1 MKRYIP
7 IFMILVLALSACTI
21 RFDVDMVINEDE
33 SGTFALFIG
42 FDEEFQ
48 QLMEQGGGEGGFNIT
63 EGLEDVPEGWNVE
76 EVVEDGFEGVKVS
89 SAFAD
94 LEELEAR
101 LGELGDTADTGVGT
115 EFLSDFG
122 LTHEGD
128 EFRFEVDVSGL
139 DEQLAG
145 AVGES
150 GGDDLL
156 SGIDPTS
163 LFEDLFEIR
172 FKLTLPGTI
181 GANNADAIEGNTLI
195 WNVDVTDEGGTYEA
209 VSSVGGGSSALLLG
223 GAAIAAVVVLG
234 VGVTAMRRRKSQAA
248 VDAVSSTPTSFEAPP
263 VDPVS

>member
-1 MKRYIP
+1 MKRFIP
-7 IFMILVLALSACTI
+7 IFMILGLALSACTI

-48 QLMEQGGGEGGFNIT
+48 QLIEQGGGEGLDIT
-63 EGLEDVPEGWNVE
+63 EGIQDVPEDWDVE
-76 EVVEDGFEGVKVS
+76 EVVEDGFEGVRIS
-89 SAFAD
+89 TGFDS

-101 LGELGDTADTGVGT
+101 LGDLGETGDTGVGT
-115 EFLSDFG
+115 DFLSDFG

-128 EFRFEVDVSGL
+128 EFRFQVDVSGL
-139 DEQLAG
+139 DEGLSD
-145 AVGES
+145 AVGET

-181 GANNADAIEGNTLI
+181 GANNADSVNGNTLT
-195 WNVDVTDEGGTYEA
+195 WNVDVADEGGTYEA
-209 VSSVGGGSSALLLG
+209 VSTVGGGSSALLLG
-223 GAAIAAVVVLG
+223 GAAIAAVVVAG
-234 VGVTAMRRRKSQAA
+234 VGVTAVRRRKNQAA
-248 VDAVSSTPTSFEAPP
+248 VAAVSGSPETFEAPP